1 MITPSAAGQQVA
13 EAVKTHIAISGMTRK
28 AIYTRANMSRDTF
41 DRRLATG
48 ESFTIGE
55 LIRIAEVLR
64 ISPAELTKPITRE
77 EALAS

>member
-1 MITPSAAGQQVA
+1 MITPAQAGQQVS

-41 DRRLATG
+41 DRRLAAG
-48 ESFTIGE
+48 ESFTIAE
-55 LIRIAEVLR
+55 LVRIADVLR
-64 ISPAELTKPITRE
+64 ISPAQLTMPVMRE